1 MDEIIDQLALA
12 SAAVILYPPFFFYT
26 KRGARLHSNS
36 FGCVLPV
43 SLWMLVERVLL
54 VLDVSIPSVWET
66 VSIVLC
72 FALILLMIVV
82 SLKQDF
88 SLYAVFNILGNLF
101 VMYALPS
108 VIYIVLVSVL
118 IFGGGSALILLG
130 IPLLAFGFA
139 LSEHRISFTIIFIPA
154 RAWSGWLGSA
164 NGPVPVLH
172 C

>member
-26 KRGARLHSNS
+26 KRGARLHSN
-36 FGCVLPV
+36 
-43 SLWMLVERVLL
+43 
-54 VLDVSIPSVWET
+54 
-66 VSIVLC
+66 
-72 FALILLMIVV
+72 
-82 SLKQDF
+82 
-88 SLYAVFNILGNLF
+88 LF

-118 IFGGGSALILLG
+118 IFGGGAAQILLG

-164 NGPVPVLH
+164 NGLVPVLR